1 MSSYFSQQNL
11 DALLGTESA
20 PVHKELLGSEVYSYM
35 IADIVTISK
44 KGNITREAER
54 LRVLH
59 GKNESHKDWSLPCRK
74 QVKGIRRKLI
84 NQASLGGWD
93 ETGTWTSI

>member
-11 DALLGTESA
+11 GALLGTESA
-20 PVHKELLGSEVYSYM
+20 PVHTELLVSEIYSYM

-44 KGNITREAER
+44 KGNITREAES

-59 GKNESHKDWSLPCRK
+59 GKNESQKYQSLA
-74 QVKGIRRKLI
+74 L
-84 NQASLGGWD
+84 
-93 ETGTWTSI
+93 